1 MWDALAAMTLLCV
14 LILITYQWMEKNRG
28 RKA

>member
-14 LILITYQWMEKNRG
+14 LILITYQWMERHRG